1 MSLTTICAVAVA
13 SIVVALMTVVAV
25 LVSFVGNGS
34 EEGNVSEIERQRE
47 ISEKISRF
55 IGNRSEEGNGSETE
69 REISEISAGE
79 REAGGREIFRN
90 FSRVGASLSK
100 QRGRRRG
107 GERF

>member
-69 REISEISAGE
+69 RD
-79 REAGGREIFRN
+79 FRN
-90 FSRVGASLSK
+90 FSR
-100 QRGRRRG
+100 
-107 GERF
+107 GERSRGERDFQKFQQGRCLA